1 MTGFPACSLLAAA
14 LAALSTTTA
23 VAGTPG
29 YDTIE
34 LQARSNLIVNDNG
47 WNVPPGTIFRIL
59 LSESH
64 IVTATARWCQED
76 RMGVEFSVP
85 LALDDSGRIA
95 ARAPPSE
102 RAWPGAVRRSA

>member
-1 MTGFPACSLLAAA
+1 MTGFPARTLLAAA

-47 WNVPPGTIFRIL
+47 WNVPPGTSFNSI
-59 LSESH
+59 
-64 IVTATARWCQED
+64 
-76 RMGVEFSVP
+76 
-85 LALDDSGRIA
+85 
-95 ARAPPSE
+95 
-102 RAWPGAVRRSA
+102 SASAQNTPTMISA